1 MIASS
6 VTPRVE
12 AEGGAGA
19 VQQRGALVL
28 HARAGAHLGL
38 DLGHRGEHA
47 VDLAGADGGALAQ
60 DALEQAAGGDD
71 LGLEVVEDLG
81 AHRGGGGRAH
91 DAAPHRRPEVVGE
104 AQAAGAG
111 DGVGERAGEHV
122 VVGGGRGARAGVAV
136 TVARSSP
143 PSPPAM
149 SFDMLFVSCSSS
161 VRSKPSAAR

>member
-1 MIASS
+1 MVEEGELLAHERA
-6 VTPRVE
+6 VDAVLAGDLGEQAAELCAARAGELGLGRGHELGDRLERDARGVE

-71 LGLEVVEDLG
+71 LGLEVVEDLD

-91 DAAPHRRPEVVGE
+91 DPLRIFSQRSWARP
-104 AQAAGAG
+104 
-111 DGVGERAGEHV
+111 R
-122 VVGGGRGARAGVAV
+122 
-136 TVARSSP
+136 
-143 PSPPAM
+143 PPAPVTASASVPGSM
-149 SFDMLFVSCSSS
+149 SL
-161 VRSKPSAAR
+161 